1 MPQVQCTN
9 TKKRQETIR
18 ALADSIYRTRQGFV
32 VSSCTGNDKFL
43 RVEILAGSL
52 LPEKLSELGYR
63 LKRCGSRPR
72 LIPNAIENE
81 VRDGYGRVIR
91 KLVHAGEVPV
101 ELRYITL
108 DD

>member
-1 MPQVQCTN
+1 MRFWREAFYP
-9 TKKRQETIR
+9 KS
-18 ALADSIYRTRQGFV
+18 LASWDIG
-32 VSSCTGNDKFL
+32 
-43 RVEILAGSL
+43 
-52 LPEKLSELGYR
+52 
-63 LKRCGSRPR
+63 LKGAAAAPR